1 MRTMTQARWTRRIGT
16 AVSATALVGAGLVG
30 VAAPAQAALATA
42 SCADAT
48 KFDAGDGST
57 GNPYQVTDAQQL
69 YNATVCGSGKFV
81 KLMNDIDLASVTSSE
96 WSTTTANYF
105 EGQFDGN
112 SKTVRNLTTVTTT
125 TANTS
130 GLFGYIGENARVH
143 DLNLVNIDV
152 TATAAQNSGNGGI
165 SAGALAA
172 KLDGRIERVTL
183 DATSTVTSTGG
194 GPYSM
199 TGGLVGSLS
208 YTGASARGVIQ
219 DSTSA
224 AIVEGTSQVGGLVG
238 EIQYGDVD
246 GGTFSG
252 QVTATKYT
260 GTPGQPAYIDDG
272 DTRAGGI
279 AGVLL
284 DGAVSDASIS
294 NATVTG
300 TGLYVGGAVGQ
311 TTTTSAT
318 LTNVTVSGA
327 AKVTGTNF
335 VGGLVGSFKGTIT
348 SSSFEST
355 NTLGADVTGVEKVGG
370 IAGLTADNASSI
382 ILATVSADISGTGL
396 YVGGLVGNAGQG
408 AITSSSS
415 SGTVTGS
422 NHTGGL
428 VGSSGV
434 AIDKSHSSS
443 TVTASP
449 TNSVYIGGLVGTQ
462 ATAAITKS
470 FATGDVT
477 ASAGNNVGGLVGN
490 LNSGSVTDSYA
501 TGSVTGASVVGGLAG
516 RMNAPITSSY
526 STGLV
531 TGTADG
537 GLIGT
542 RSSGTVTFSYFDITV
557 NPTATPDPL
566 KGTGSTTTTMKT
578 FSLYDSGAW
587 SIYDGWESTPTKT
600 WGICDA
606 SGYPFL
612 RWYQTTDPNCPSA
625 PAPSPSG
632 GGGTTTPTV
641 VTPVVVTPVA
651 EVPPT
656 TPTADP
662 LGPQEIPTVT
672 KLTPGG
678 TEVTTGGA
686 PTPVKTVPNKK
697 KDTVTSSGDDW
708 KVTTAGRTP
717 AGTTTT
723 LGPKNSVQIPQ
734 GGTVVV
740 SGSGYQPGTMVQVY
754 AMNPALL
761 LGILTVGAN
770 GTFRGNVTWPAG
782 LPAGASVLQMNGY
795 SVNDV
800 VRSYSLGI
808 NVTKVP
814 AARVKTV
821 TSTIYFAAGSSKLSP
836 EAMRKLAKIA
846 SSVPKGAKA
855 TTIVSAGYVQ
865 PTPDKSND
873 FTLSTAR
880 ATTVADQ
887 LKVNKLKGKYFITGR
902 GVAKE
907 KDARGRKVVVT
918 ITYTVR

>member
-1 MRTMTQARWTRRIGT
+1 MTLVLTKSSKMMISSNLTKIYELNKSDGRDMRTMAQARWTRRIGT

-30 VAAPAQAALATA
+30 VAAPAQAALTA
-42 SCADAT
+42 AACTGSGDFA
-48 KFDAGDGST
+48 AGS
-57 GNPYQVTDAQQL
+57 GNGASAGTPYRVRTDQQL
-69 YNATVCGSGKFV
+69 YNATACATGVY
-81 KLMNDIDLASVTSSE
+81 LE
-96 WSTTTANYF
+96 QTANINLSGVTWSAANLSANYNGGGF
-105 EGQFDGN
+105 TI
-112 SKTVRNLTTVTTT
+112 SNLTH
-125 TANTS
+125 TA
-130 GLFGYIGENARVH
+130 GLFKEITAGAVFEN
-143 DLNLVNIDV
+143 V
-152 TATAAQNSGNGGI
+152 TLTGFTITAGRD
-165 SAGALAA
+165 SAGALTG
-172 KLDGRIERVTL
+172 LHSGGTIRNVTL
-183 DATSTVTSTGG
+183 QNSTVTNNQDGL
-194 GPYSM
+194 
-199 TGGLVGSLS
+199 GGLVGVMDSSSLITGVTATNVTV
-208 YTGASARGVIQ
+208 TGATGKK
-219 DSTSA
+219 
-224 AIVEGTSQVGGLVG
+224 QVGGLVG
-238 EIQYGDVD
+238 RIDSSSGDIVD
-246 GGTFSG
+246 SSFSG
-252 QVTATKYT
+252 
-260 GTPGQPAYIDDG
+260 
-272 DTRAGGI
+272 
-279 AGVLL
+279 
-284 DGAVSDASIS
+284 
-294 NATVTG
+294 
-300 TGLYVGGAVGQ
+300 
-311 TTTTSAT
+311 
-318 LTNVTVSGA
+318 TVSAQKDGSDS
-327 AKVTGTNF
+327 K
-335 VGGLVGSFKGTIT
+335 VGGLVGSMFGGGSEIT
-348 SSSFEST
+348 GST
-355 NTLGADVTGVEKVGG
+355 VVNST
-370 IAGLTADNASSI
+370 
-382 ILATVSADISGTGL
+382 ISGTGL
-396 YVGGLVGNAGQG
+396 YVGGLVGDAGQG
-408 AITSSSS
+408 TITSSSS

-462 ATAAITKS
+462 STAAITKS

-490 LNSGSVTDSYA
+490 LNSGSVTDSHA

-516 RMNAPITSSY
+516 RMNAPVTSSY

-566 KGTGSTTTTMKT
+566 KGIGSTTTTMKT

-625 PAPSPSG
+625 PAPSPPAPSPSG

-641 VTPVVVTPVA
+641 VMPVVVTPVA

-656 TPTADP
+656 SPTADP
-662 LGPQEIPTVT
+662 LGPQDGPTVT

-708 KVTTAGRTP
+708 KVTTVGRTP
-717 AGTTTT
+717 AGATTT

-734 GGTVVV
+734 GGSAVV
-740 SGSGYQPGTMVQVY
+740 SGKGYQPGTSVRVY
-754 AMNPALL
+754 AMNPAVL
-761 LGILTVGAN
+761 LGTLTVGSDGSFS
-770 GTFRGNVTWPAG
+770 GTVPWPAG

-814 AARVKTV
+814 AARMKTV

-836 EAMRKLAKIA
+836 EALRKLAKIA

-865 PTPDKSND
+865 PTPDTSND

-887 LKVNKLKGKYFITGR
+887 LKANKLKGKYFITGR